1 MWGRCA
7 SKPGDAEI
15 AGGEESEPASVP
27 AGERGDTMDG
37 RVKRREPEHT
47 PKTHHVLSPS
57 INAGAST
64 VLCQGGVPLE
74 GTGNSG
80 SGFPGTAGIGF
91 RSLAGLFA
99 LLCSVML
106 CYNAGTGSGDL
117 KDTDKHMA
125 KIPRRRKKMREMR

>member
-1 MWGRCA
+1 MSAISFAMCGRCA

-64 VLCQGGVPLE
+64 VLWQSAREEYHSKGRATRAAASRERPASV
-74 GTGNSG
+74 
-80 SGFPGTAGIGF
+80 FV
-91 RSLAGLFA
+91 R
-99 LLCSVML
+99 LLVCSP
-106 CYNAGTGSGDL
+106 CSAQ
-117 KDTDKHMA
+117 
-125 KIPRRRKKMREMR
+125 